1 MRSAGLL
8 HRRLLPRAVV
18 APPVAQRAQV
28 LTEPCAAQTVDGK
41 VPLFWLLGAHGGAG
55 VSTLAWMWSD
65 AADCGRAWPAPIA
78 VESKFVVLVALETV
92 TGLAAADALLRQ
104 HHAELAGGCRVLGL
118 VTVAARPGRMSTV
131 IRRDL
136 ALYGALTDNIW
147 RVRWHEEFIQQ
158 PLRVFGRSSE
168 DRGWRDTS
176 VPADVAAVEHEILT
190 LVEQFGSDPA
200 VEGGR
205 SS

>member
-1 MRSAGLL
+1 M
-8 HRRLLPRAVV
+8 
-18 APPVAQRAQV
+18 
-28 LTEPCAAQTVDGK
+28 LTEPCSAQTADGK

-65 AADCGRAWPAPIA
+65 AADCARMWPAPTA
-78 VESKFVVLVALETV
+78 NESKLVVLVARETV

-104 HHAELAGGCRVLGL
+104 HHAALAGGSQVLGL
-118 VTVAARPGRMSTV
+118 VTVAARPGRRSTV

-136 ALYGALTDNIW
+136 TLYGALTDNIW

-168 DRGWRDTS
+168 DLGWRDTS
-176 VPADVAAVEHEILT
+176 VPADIAAVEHEILT

-200 VEGGR
+200 EEEGR